1 MQNSIE
7 FSSVYKEYYIPSFIP
22 WKSEKIQALNGTDF
36 ICPKGKL
43 TCILGPNGA
52 GKTTIIKIIAGLIYH
67 DKGSVRIDGEKVE
80 MDSYDSH
87 RKIGIMTPND
97 RSFYWRLSGRENLDF
112 FCTLNGYN
120 GREKRRMMDS
130 IFEDLDFMDDAD
142 KDYRLYSTGMKQKL
156 LLARALI
163 GKPEI
168 LLLDE
173 PTAHL
178 DPIAKEN
185 VYRLIDKVFI
195 GKKKMTILLCT
206 HDLMEAEN
214 LADHI
219 ILLNKGTV
227 LEQGSYSDLASLLKN
242 EVSLDIEF
250 AGKYSKKH
258 FEGLGSSVTQADSH
272 NVRISLE
279 SRDEIPGIIKKLSSR
294 GCRIISCV
302 PVKESLIDI
311 YSRLAGGLR

>member
-1 MQNSIE
+1 MQKSIE
-7 FSSVYKEYYIPSFIP
+7 FLSVNKEYLIPSFIP
-22 WKSEKIQALNGTDF
+22 WKSKKIQALNGTDF
-36 ICPKGKL
+36 FCPKGKL
-43 TCILGPNGA
+43 TCLLGPNGA

-67 DKGSVRIDGEKVE
+67 DHGSVKIDGENVK
-80 MDSYDSH
+80 MDSYESH

-120 GREKRRMMDS
+120 GKEKKQMMDS
-130 IFEDLDFMDDAD
+130 IFEDLDFTNDAD
-142 KDYRLYSTGMKQKL
+142 KDYRLYSSGMKQKL

-185 VYRLIDKVFI
+185 LYRLIDNVFI
-195 GKKKMTILLCT
+195 RKKNMTILLCT
-206 HDLMEAEN
+206 HDLSEAEN

-250 AGKYSKKH
+250 AGKYEKKH
-258 FEGLGSSVTQADSH
+258 FEGLGTGLKLIESGK
-272 NVRISLE
+272 VRISLE
-279 SRDEIPGIIKKLSSR
+279 NRDDIPVIVKKLSGR
-294 GCRIISCV
+294 GCRIISCI

-311 YSRLAGGLR
+311 YSRLAGGF